1 MTAFH
6 HSAKI
11 QVGPHLPVTFDLYIR
26 GVLDKGHRV
35 GRTVLPPDQFAKLGK
50 STLYMSMDKAGVPD
64 AGLEIEVH
72 SSSVAAGVCA
82 IPSPVSPSAP
92 HLPVLS
98 EGPDPFGVQACGS
111 PGVQALRIP
120 DYTRAGSPGV
130 PALMESRADVWRRF

>member
-11 QVGPHLPVTFDLYIR
+11 QVGPHLPIAFDLYIC
-26 GVLDKGHRV
+26 GVLDKGRRV

-50 STLYMSMDKAGVPD
+50 STLYMSMDKTGVPD

-72 SSSVAAGVCA
+72 SSSVAVGVCA

-98 EGPDPFGVQACGS
+98 EGPDPFGS
-111 PGVQALRIP
+111 GVQALRIP
-120 DYTRAGSPGV
+120 DYSAGRPGV
-130 PALMESRADVWRRF
+130 KALRAPDYMDSRADVWGRF